1 MVALEAG
8 LVAVHRAACLRSS
21 RAPCRALRDLSRIV
35 KLSWIDRLLLGAG
48 CLTAAISLAACGS
61 STTGDSAKKAT
72 GSAPAKPATILSEPV
87 EPTTFAQARAAMVA
101 VYRSHPTIRKFTV
114 RDVEYTSATRD
125 KVLGVCHKGGAEKS
139 ASSLESARVLACA
152 PLIYYLYEYGRS
164 ARAPDAV
171 DAARKLYWYAV
182 VLQPQAVP
190 GWSGPVAAAGQLG
203 GRMRLVRRSERH
215 LAFSKYHANVLALAD
230 GLSAEFVGTEAPQLS
245 RRGSINAKFL

>member
-48 CLTAAISLAACGS
+48 CLTAAILLAACGS

-125 KVLGVCHKGGAEKS
+125 KVLGVCHKGGAENS

-152 PLIYYLYEYGRS
+152 PLIYYLYEYGRTT
-164 ARAPDAV
+164 RAPDAV

-182 VLQPQAVP
+182 VSNRKPFQA
-190 GWSGPVAAAGQLG
+190 GA
-203 GRMRLVRRSERH
+203 
-215 LAFSKYHANVLALAD
+215 
-230 GLSAEFVGTEAPQLS
+230 GLSRLLVSWGVA
-245 RRGSINAKFL
+245 